1 VNSLIYRAE
10 TIGSMLRPAALR
22 DARRAFRR
30 GAIAAPA
37 FKRIEDRA
45 VDAALALQERAG
57 LDVVTDGE
65 QRRASF
71 LGALLEAT
79 EGLSRSDDVT
89 KPWHE
94 PAGGVSQLSLGL
106 LVTGKL
112 RRVRSMVAEEYAYE
126 RARTQKPIKVSL
138 PSPMMLS
145 MFWSAAA
152 AREVYRD
159 PFDLFADGADV
170 IRAEIAELARQGCQ
184 YVQIDAPELAT
195 LTDPSATQAIYE
207 QNGIESKRLLTDG
220 LDILNTLADV
230 PGITFGLHL
239 CRGNNDGRWLAEGG
253 YDTIARQMFQRATH
267 YANFLL
273 EYDDARSGG
282 FAPLAEVPRDRVVV
296 LGLVST
302 KKPAMESAEELSRR
316 IDDAARYFPREQLAL
331 SPQCGFASG
340 VHGNPITEAIQE
352 AKLKL
357 VADVAHQIWHS

>member
-1 VNSLIYRAE
+1 
-10 TIGSMLRPAALR
+10 MLRPAELR
-22 DARRAFRR
+22 EARRAVRR
-30 GAIAAPA
+30 GTLTSAA
-37 FKRIEDRA
+37 FKSIEDRA
-45 VDAALALQERAG
+45 VDAAIALQERVG
-57 LDVVTDGE
+57 IDVVTDGE

-71 LGALLEAT
+71 LGALHEAA
-79 EGLSRSDDVT
+79 EGLTRSDDVT

-106 LVTGKL
+106 LVTRKV
-112 RRVRSMVAEEYAYE
+112 RRARSLVAEEYSYA
-126 RARTQKPIKVSL
+126 RARTQKPIKVTL

-152 AREVYRD
+152 ARDVYRD
-159 PFDLFADGADV
+159 PFDLFADGAEV
-170 IRAEIAELARQGCQ
+170 IRAEIAELARLGCE

-195 LTDPSATQAIYE
+195 LADPVATHAMYDE
-207 QNGIESKRLLTDG
+207 NGIESKRLLTDG
-220 LDILNTLADV
+220 LEILSTLANV
-230 PGITFGLHL
+230 PGVTFGLHL

-253 YDTIARQMFQRATH
+253 YDAIARQLFQRAKN
-267 YANFLL
+267 YPIFLL

-282 FAPLAEVPRDRVVV
+282 FAPLSEVPRDRVVV

-302 KKPAMESAEELSRR
+302 KRPAMESAEELIHR
-316 IDDAARYFPREQLAL
+316 IDEAASYFPREQLAL

-357 VADVAHQIWHS
+357 VADVADRVWQ

>member
-1 VNSLIYRAE
+1 FSVPGRLVSGPPFFVSVLRCAQLIAAGRRAVNSLIYRAE

-112 RRVRSMVAEEYAYE
+112 RRVRSMVA
-126 RARTQKPIKVSL
+126 
-138 PSPMMLS
+138 
-145 MFWSAAA
+145 
-152 AREVYRD
+152 
-159 PFDLFADGADV
+159 
-170 IRAEIAELARQGCQ
+170 
-184 YVQIDAPELAT
+184 
-195 LTDPSATQAIYE
+195 
-207 QNGIESKRLLTDG
+207 
-220 LDILNTLADV
+220 
-230 PGITFGLHL
+230 
-239 CRGNNDGRWLAEGG
+239 
-253 YDTIARQMFQRATH
+253 
-267 YANFLL
+267 
-273 EYDDARSGG
+273 
-282 FAPLAEVPRDRVVV
+282 
-296 LGLVST
+296 
-302 KKPAMESAEELSRR
+302 
-316 IDDAARYFPREQLAL
+316 
-331 SPQCGFASG
+331 
-340 VHGNPITEAIQE
+340 
-352 AKLKL
+352 
-357 VADVAHQIWHS
+357 